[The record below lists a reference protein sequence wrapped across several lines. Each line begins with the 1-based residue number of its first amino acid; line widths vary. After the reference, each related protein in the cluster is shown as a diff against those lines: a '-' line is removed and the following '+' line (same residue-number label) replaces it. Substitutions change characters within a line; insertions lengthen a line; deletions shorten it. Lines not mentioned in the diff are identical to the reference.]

1 MQSPLDRAL
10 MQATQTGLPLTPTP
24 YADLANTLGVSEAEV
39 MVRLS
44 TMHADGRLRRAGR
57 MQARIADERTGAP
70 REGGQRHRKR
80 ASRGRHGQRRFGRG
94 RKGGPAGDPVPRR
107 R

>member
-39 MVRLS
+39 VVRLR
-44 TMHADGRLRRAGR
+44 TVPADGRLRR
-57 MQARIADERTGAP
+57 IAA
-70 REGGQRHRKR
+70 
-80 ASRGRHGQRRFGRG
+80 
-94 RKGGPAGDPVPRR
+94 VPNPYALG
-107 R
+107 